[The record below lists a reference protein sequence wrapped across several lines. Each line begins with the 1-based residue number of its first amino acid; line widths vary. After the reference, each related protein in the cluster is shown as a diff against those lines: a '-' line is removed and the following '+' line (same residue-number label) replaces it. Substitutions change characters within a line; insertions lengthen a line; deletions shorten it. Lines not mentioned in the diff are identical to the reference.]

1 MKFIFIHHSA
11 VSRKDNPDQ
20 FEAINNYHKEKWNMI
35 SSLGY
40 YGGYNYHISSN
51 GSVRKYRKVGEETIA
66 QVGYNFDGISI
77 CLDGNFDVE
86 YPTQNQKDALGNLL
100 VELVEEYGISPNNIK
115 PHRAVANK
123 TCPGMNLPN
132 NWGCNLY
139 FEYKLGK
146 LKSMLMRLLEL
157 LGKK

>member
-1 MKFIFIHHSA
+1 MRFIFIHHSS
-11 VSRKDNPDQ
+11 VSYKDNPDQ
-20 FEAINNYHKEKWNMI
+20 FNAINEYHKQKWNMI
-35 SSLGY
+35 SSLGF